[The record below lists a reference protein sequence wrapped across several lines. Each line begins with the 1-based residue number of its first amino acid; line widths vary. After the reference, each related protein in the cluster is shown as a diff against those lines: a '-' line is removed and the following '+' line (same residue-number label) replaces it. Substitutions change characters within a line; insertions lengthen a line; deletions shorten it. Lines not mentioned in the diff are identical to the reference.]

1 MAMQIDRS
9 NVVPVTAK
17 SASDGQIGALLVDA
31 GKMIPQDAERVLRYA
46 KEKRLRFGDAALEL
60 GLVTR
65 DEIERVVALQFG
77 YPYVMP
83 GESSILPEVVAA
95 YRPFSAQ
102 VEAFRALRSQ
112 LLIRWFG
119 ENLDRKR
126 LAIVSVA
133 RGDGRSYTAANLAV
147 VFSQLGE
154 QTLLVDAD
162 MRHPRQ
168 HDIFG
173 LNNSVGLS
181 TVLSGRAGAD
191 AVQRIPGFSK
201 LSVLPSGP
209 LPPNPQELLDRAS
222 FSQSMD
228 DWSRHFDVVLFD
240 TAAAGAAADA
250 RIVAAKAEGAFV
262 ITKIN
267 KSKYGQV
274 RALSEELTG
283 IGVSIVGS
291 VINK

>member
-17 SASDGQIGALLVDA
+17 TASDGQIGALLVDA

-65 DEIERVVALQFG
+65 DEIERIVALQFG

-83 GESSILPEVVAA
+83 GESSVLPEVVAA

-126 LAIVSVA
+126 LAIVSVT

-209 LPPNPQELLDRAS
+209 LPPNPQELLDRAG

>member
-9 NVVPVTAK
+9 NVIPVAGK
-17 SASDGQIGALLVDA
+17 SPSDSQIGTLLIDA

-46 KEKRLRFGDAALEL
+46 KEKGLRFGDAALEL
-60 GLVTR
+60 RLVTR
-65 DEIERVVALQFG
+65 DEIDRIVALQFG

-83 GESSILPEVVAA
+83 GESPLLPEVVAA

-112 LLIRWFG
+112 LLLRWFG
-119 ENLDRKR
+119 DSLDRKR
-126 LAIVSVA
+126 LAIVSVT
-133 RGDGRSYTAANLAV
+133 RSDGRSYTAANLAV

-162 MRHPRQ
+162 MRNPRQ

-191 AVQRIPGFSK
+191 AVQRIPAFSK

-209 LPPNPQELLDRAS
+209 LAPNPQELLDRAS
-222 FSQSMD
+222 FAQSID

-240 TAAAGAAADA
+240 TAAAGVAADA

-262 ITKIN
+262 LTKLN
-267 KSKYGQV
+267 KNKYPQV
-274 RALSEELTG
+274 KALCEELTG
-283 IGVSIVGS
+283 IGVSVVGS